1 MSIPNYF
8 MSNEI
13 IPIQTEPTKPISYAE
28 ESLLLLIE
36 KSMKR
41 MKVLD
46 ELCEEM
52 SDDPKAYKL
61 FVELVEK
68 MSVILERLFKIQN
81 YNAPKDAKT
90 GGDSTLPPI
99 TNALFLMN
107 SAELLSKIEAQNYGV
122 KKRAD
127 LFVDE

>member
-1 MSIPNYF
+1 MNT
-8 MSNEI
+8 EI
-13 IPIQTEPTKPISYAE
+13 IPIQNEPTKNISYAE

-36 KSMKR
+36 KSMAR

-52 SDDPKAYKL
+52 SDDPKIFRL
-61 FVELVEK
+61 WVECVEK
-68 MSVILERLFKIQN
+68 LAGVLERLFKIQN
-81 YNAPKDAKT
+81 YNTSNDTKT
-90 GGDSTLPPI
+90 GSNSNLPPI
-99 TNALFLMN
+99 INALFLMN

-127 LFVDE
+127 LYVDE